1 MDEQLLKDLLATAQ
15 ANNYNWDVIMPKFPE
30 LQGVDLQVLKD
41 YAATAEN
48 YNYDYSVINPKFP
61 ELFSTTKKK
70 KEDTDLSLE
79 DGSSESQDYEGMPFL
94 SDMFKPQGGADPNV
108 DRRLVPGAELVDEL
122 QKPIRFTDEIIEAT
136 KDVESLP
143 AEDYLVGQMGIRY
156 AEFPNVY
163 ENTTIEEKIKLK
175 SVPDDV
181 MRTYDNLLKEQQG
194 FADRE
199 KDYQMMMKAG
209 VPVEKDPRIKE
220 IQDSINKLVKDYNLD
235 ADRSSIDF
243 NTQDEMLMQ
252 DIEGMQK
259 DIDAES
265 VDYFDETIDRYDED
279 FLSSGVNNIASKL
292 NSELGVHG
300 FEIEELPARYATDG
314 RMVKITA
321 PNGTTEE
328 FKVEMKSEDRT
339 AMLEFIKNNKPPVD
353 MSQTK
358 FRNLKDEEE
367 NDERMAYLN
376 KINVQFK
383 REYNSQKK
391 TKEVFDKVFKT

>member
-220 IQDSINKLVKDYNLD
+220 IQDSINKLVKD
-235 ADRSSIDF
+235 
-243 NTQDEMLMQ
+243 
-252 DIEGMQK
+252 
-259 DIDAES
+259 
-265 VDYFDETIDRYDED
+265 
-279 FLSSGVNNIASKL
+279 
-292 NSELGVHG
+292 
-300 FEIEELPARYATDG
+300 
-314 RMVKITA
+314 
-321 PNGTTEE
+321 
-328 FKVEMKSEDRT
+328 
-339 AMLEFIKNNKPPVD
+339 
-353 MSQTK
+353 
-358 FRNLKDEEE
+358 
-367 NDERMAYLN
+367 
-376 KINVQFK
+376 
-383 REYNSQKK
+383 
-391 TKEVFDKVFKT
+391 

>member
-1 MDEQLLKDLLATAQ
+1 
-15 ANNYNWDVIMPKFPE
+15 
-30 LQGVDLQVLKD
+30 
-41 YAATAEN
+41 
-48 YNYDYSVINPKFP
+48 
-61 ELFSTTKKK
+61 
-70 KEDTDLSLE
+70 
-79 DGSSESQDYEGMPFL
+79 
-94 SDMFKPQGGADPNV
+94 
-108 DRRLVPGAELVDEL
+108 
-122 QKPIRFTDEIIEAT
+122 
-136 KDVESLP
+136 
-143 AEDYLVGQMGIRY
+143 
-156 AEFPNVY
+156 
-163 ENTTIEEKIKLK
+163 
-175 SVPDDV
+175 
-181 MRTYDNLLKEQQG
+181 
-194 FADRE
+194 
-199 KDYQMMMKAG
+199 
-209 VPVEKDPRIKE
+209 
-220 IQDSINKLVKDYNLD
+220 
-235 ADRSSIDF
+235 
-243 NTQDEMLMQ
+243 MQ

-391 TKEVFDKVFKT
+391 TKEVFDKELAAYELKSEAYKKSPEGVQNLNNLKEMNRRIKEGDKTLAQAETMYKRERGERYEAMGRLVSYTHDPERGTYLGSLWDGITRRALGAVFAEGGRYGDNFINNIRRATGTEPEWEKNLDIEEFVQLMREELHHL